1 MTRRQVGRR
10 YATRAARTASGAF
23 TLFALAGCSALAP
36 DAPSAEGVAVAFAS
50 AIDAGNAAE
59 ACAMLAPG
67 TVEEIESSEDVPC
80 EVGILSLGLPGGGQ
94 PRSAEAFGRG
104 AIVELDNDT
113 LFLVGDGDGDVRGWR
128 VTAAGCEPR
137 PERPYDCTVKGG

>member
-1 MTRRQVGRR
+1 MFHGYRRGGSPALV
-10 YATRAARTASGAF
+10 ALAAVAAS
-23 TLFALAGCSALAP
+23 ALAGCSSLAP
-36 DAPSAEGVAVAFAS
+36 DAPSAEGVAVAFA
-50 AIDAGNAAE
+50 AALDAGNATE

-67 TVEEIESSEDVPC
+67 TVEEIESSEDTSCDAAV
-80 EVGILSLGLPGGGQ
+80 LQLGLPSGGQ
-94 PRSAEAFGRG
+94 GLRAEAFGRG

>member
-1 MTRRQVGRR
+1 MTRRQVERR
-10 YATRAARTASGAF
+10 YASRAAFALFA
-23 TLFALAGCSALAP
+23 LFALAGCSTLAP

-59 ACAMLAPG
+59 ACAILAPG
-67 TVEEIESSEDVPC
+67 TVEEIESSEDAAC
-80 EVGILSLGLPGGGQ
+80 EDSILQLGLPSGGEG
-94 PRSAEAFGRG
+94 RTAEAFGRG

-113 LFLVGDGDGDVRGWR
+113 VFLVGDGNGDVHGWR

-137 PERPYDCTVKGG
+137 PERPYDCTVKGD